1 MKKFNKTGPMRLRR
15 VIGNLRTQR
24 RIVAILAVAAGLLP
38 ASTAFAVPLDLT
50 TTPPASGTIN
60 GAIYSTI
67 DRQPT
72 GTGVFQPFL
81 TYQGKGIEEGY
92 NTSQG
97 GNGQGFLDTKRVPQ
111 WNHDLLVG
119 DLAQVSLPG
128 KTGTYFAFELDANE
142 TGNGNDKRLLSI
154 DQIRIYTS
162 ATDSANSVGDGANI
176 DDLGKLRYAQND
188 LGSTANWVLI
198 DASRAEGGST
208 SGSGSSDLV
217 VYVPTDLF
225 IGALDTDLLYFYTIN
240 GVNKSADA
248 GYEEWSARI
257 AGVPDGGSTLLLLG
271 SALTALGFLAGRRGL
286 ADQA

>member
-1 MKKFNKTGPMRLRR
+1 MKKFNKTGPMRHRR

-50 TTPPASGTIN
+50 TAPPASGTIN

-67 DRQPT
+67 DSQPT

-81 TYQGKGIEEGY
+81 TYQANGIEEGY

-111 WNHDLLVG
+111 WNHDLTVG
-119 DLAQVSLPG
+119 DLAKVTIGG
-128 KTGTYFAFELDANE
+128 KTYYQFELDANE
-142 TGNGNDKRLLSI
+142 KGNGNKDRLLSI
-154 DQIRIYTS
+154 DNIRIYTS
-162 ATDSANSVGDGANI
+162 ADNTANLVGDGANI

-198 DASRAEGGST
+198 DASKKEGGST

-240 GVNKSADA
+240 GVNSRADA
-248 GYEEWSARI
+248 GFEEWKAYTTT
-257 AGVPDGGSTLLLLG
+257 VPDGGSTLLLLG
-271 SALTALGFLAGRRGL
+271 SSLTALGFLAGRRGL
-286 ADQA
+286 ANNS

>member
-60 GAIYSTI
+60 GAVYSTI

-81 TYQGKGIEEGY
+81 TYQANGIEEGY

-111 WNHDLLVG
+111 WNHDLTVG
-119 DLAQVSLPG
+119 DLAEVTING
-128 KTGTYFAFELDANE
+128 KTYFQFELDANE
-142 TGNGNDKRLLSI
+142 KGNGNKDRLLSI
-154 DQIRIYTS
+154 DNIRIYTS
-162 ATDSANSVGDGANI
+162 ADNTANRVGDGANI

-208 SGSGSSDLV
+208 SGSGSSDLI
-217 VYVPTDLF
+217 VYVPTALF
-225 IGALDTDLLYFYTIN
+225 TGALDTDLVYFYTIN

-248 GYEEWSARI
+248 GFEEWKALTGAS
-257 AGVPDGGSTLLLLG
+257 VPDGGSTLLLLG

>member
-24 RIVAILAVAAGLLP
+24 RIVAILAAAAGLLP
-38 ASTAFAVPLDLT
+38 ASMAFAVPLDLT

-67 DRQPT
+67 DSQPT

-81 TYQGKGIEEGY
+81 TYQANGIEEGY

-111 WNHDLLVG
+111 WSHDLTVG
-119 DLAQVSLPG
+119 DLAKVTIGG
-128 KTGTYFAFELDANE
+128 KTYYQFELDANE
-142 TGNGNDKRLLSI
+142 KGNGNKDRLLSI
-154 DQIRIYTS
+154 DNIRIYTS
-162 ATDSANSVGDGANI
+162 DTDTANLVGNGANI

-198 DASRAEGGST
+198 DASKKEGGST

-225 IGALDTDLLYFYTIN
+225 TGALDTDLLYFYTIN
-240 GVNKSADA
+240 GVNSRADS
-248 GYEEWSARI
+248 GFEEWSAKVV
-257 AGVPDGGSTLLLLG
+257 GVPDGGSTLLLLG
-271 SALTALGFLAGRRGL
+271 SALTALGFLTGRRGL
-286 ADQA
+286 ADHA